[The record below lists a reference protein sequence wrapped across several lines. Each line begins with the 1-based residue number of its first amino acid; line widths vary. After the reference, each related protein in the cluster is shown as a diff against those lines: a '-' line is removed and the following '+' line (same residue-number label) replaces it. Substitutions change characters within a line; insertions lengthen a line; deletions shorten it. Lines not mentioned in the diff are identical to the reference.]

1 MPPAAKSGGRR
12 RICVGY
18 YPDSLVVA
26 NLLDAC
32 SYLLHARNVVVVVVL
47 KTSFIANFSRYL
59 LAGLSVQ
66 YFSIFRR
73 T

>member
-47 KTSFIANFSRYL
+47 KTSFIANFSR
-59 LAGLSVQ
+59 
-66 YFSIFRR
+66 
-73 T
+73 